1 MNTKKI
7 KILLVDY
14 DKMMSIYFRDVFWIH
29 GRSDDYDVLIA
40 SSLEEADKII
50 KNKETKPDT
59 IFLDVMMPVEGLKNS
74 PSEQIK
80 RSVSFI
86 EKIKDDKDLSS
97 IKIIIY
103 SSQKEECLKDEISK
117 LKIDGYLVKGDL
129 MPKEI
134 IDFTDK
140 IHESNN

>member
-50 KNKETKPDT
+50 KNKDTKPDT

-86 EKIKDDKDLSS
+86 QKIKDDKDLSS

-117 LKIDGYLVKGDL
+117 FKIDGYLVKGDL